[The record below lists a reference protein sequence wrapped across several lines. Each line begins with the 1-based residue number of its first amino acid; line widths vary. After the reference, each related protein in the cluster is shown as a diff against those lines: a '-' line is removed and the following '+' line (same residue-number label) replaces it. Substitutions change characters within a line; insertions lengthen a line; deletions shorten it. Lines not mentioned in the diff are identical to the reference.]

1 MSGTLACR
9 PRNHSPGGCVGLFL
23 SDEEN
28 DKRLRPWYQL
38 FALGRVDAEEF
49 LAQKQALA
57 IELMHRLIARRGFDL
72 DPKTEDKAL

>member
-1 MSGTLACR
+1 MVRGAEKEL
-9 PRNHSPGGCVGLFL
+9 P
-23 SDEEN
+23 
-28 DKRLRPWYQL
+28 
-38 FALGRVDAEEF
+38 EEF